1 MITNKNNI
9 PSEIDEFAIA
19 KRLRLLS
26 NNLLADSKKI
36 FNRVST
42 NFELNTYTVLSILNI
57 QDSLSIKE
65 ISSYL
70 KVTHPATVQ
79 IVNKLIKGKFVEK
92 FDLPSDKRITIVK
105 LTAKGKKAYDSL
117 RTVAEKIDLS
127 YKEIIDEVEP
137 KFLTMLSLIEE
148 KIKSKSIFERVSEKV
163 KEEQITDIKII
174 RYHNEYK
181 EIFKEL
187 NLEWLNKYFEV
198 EDEDRKALN
207 DPETYYIKNGGE
219 IFFAMLDN
227 KISGTC
233 ALKKI
238 SNRIFELSKMAVPE
252 IYQGKQI
259 GKKLALTAIGFAY
272 EKGAE
277 KIILETSPKLT
288 AAISLYKKLG
298 FEILTY
304 LSPTNYKRTLFK
316 MELKLK

>member
-1 MITNKNNI
+1 MLTNNNNI
-9 PSEIDEFAIA
+9 PSEIDEFGIA
-19 KRLRLLS
+19 KRLKRLS
-26 NNLLADSKKI
+26 NNLFADSKKI
-36 FNRVST
+36 FSSVST
-42 NFELNTYTVLSILNI
+42 NFEQNTYTVLSILNL

-92 FDLPSDKRITIVK
+92 FDLPSDKRVTIVK
-105 LTAKGKKAYDSL
+105 LTVKGKKAYDSL

-127 YKEIIDEVEP
+127 YKEIIDEIEP

-233 ALKKI
+233 AIKKI

-252 IYQGKQI
+252 IHQGKQI

-277 KIILETSPKLT
+277 KMILETSPKLT

-298 FEILTY
+298 FEILAD

>member
-233 ALKKI
+233 AIKKI

-298 FEILTY
+298 FEILTD